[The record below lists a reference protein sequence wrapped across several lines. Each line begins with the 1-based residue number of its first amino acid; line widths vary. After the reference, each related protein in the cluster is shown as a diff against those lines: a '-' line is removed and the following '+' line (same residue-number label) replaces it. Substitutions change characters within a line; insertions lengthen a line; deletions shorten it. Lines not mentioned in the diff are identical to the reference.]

1 MTNEIWNDAQSS
13 HWYFREREIKT
24 NEMFYNYIIFFFFLK
39 KKKNTRSWLGWG
51 HTVTAAVG
59 SVKWYKHFGEKFG

>member
-24 NEMFYNYIIFFFFLK
+24 NEMFYNYIIFFFFFK
-39 KKKNTRSWLGWG
+39 KKKIPG
-51 HTVTAAVG
+51 VG
-59 SVKWYKHFGEKFG
+59 